1 MEQDRPPEEPSQST
15 AIETL
20 RSTPVSELTHMSPA
34 MAGAL
39 DRLRRDV
46 ERFDLEYRSALLQ
59 VETRLEVL
67 RDEFTHLHDYNP
79 IEHIVT
85 RVKSAQSILRKAAE
99 RGLSMDLDALRS
111 NVTDIAGARV
121 IVSFARD
128 VYRVFRQFTRQ
139 PDIRVLEVEDY
150 ISRPKPS
157 GYRSLHCLVQ
167 VPVHFSTGSIPVTV
181 EMQFRTSAMD
191 FWATLEHK
199 INYKFD
205 GAVPPDIKSEL
216 VAAARVAADLDTRME
231 RLNDQM
237 RQTGKD
243 DDAASAWEDD
253 GGPVFEDETEENPDE
268 GADAGPGAAGR
279 TPDAPGPSTG

>member
-1 MEQDRPPEEPSQST
+1 MEQDRDPEEPSQST

-20 RSTPVSELTHMSPA
+20 RGTPVSELTHLPPA

-59 VETRLEVL
+59 VEARLEVL

-85 RVKSAQSILRKAAE
+85 RVKTPESILRKAAS
-99 RGLSMDLDALRS
+99 RGLSMDLDALRN

-128 VYRVFRQFTRQ
+128 VYEVFRLFTRQ

-167 VPVHFSTGSIPVTV
+167 VPVHLSTGSIPVTV

-205 GAVPPDIKSEL
+205 GAVPPDITTEL
-216 VAAARVAADLDTRME
+216 IAAARVAADLDTRME
-231 RLNDQM
+231 RLSDQV
-237 RQTGKD
+237 RQTDKD
-243 DDAASAWEDD
+243 DDAAASWEDD
-253 GGPVFEDETEENPDE
+253 GGPAFEDEGDDDGPD
-268 GADAGPGAAGR
+268 G
-279 TPDAPGPSTG
+279 DAPGTSTG